1 MACMSTH
8 RVLVA
13 LSQDVHW
20 TILLPAMDK
29 PIAPAVRVRATES
42 TGRGQ

>member
-8 RVLVA
+8 RVLLA
-13 LSQDVHW
+13 LHQDVLW

-29 PIAPAVRVRATES
+29 PIAPAVRVRATEL

>member
-1 MACMSTH
+1 MACMLTH
-8 RVLVA
+8 RAFVVPN
-13 LSQDVHW
+13 QDVHW